1 MRNFEFMKHFLYI
14 LLFFTITLIGC
25 KSRTTSVTSSEARVN
40 TFNFYTDTLN
50 PGLTEA
56 TYKIDHN
63 GDTGRIYC
71 VDSLRFKTRL
81 DKVIPYVTYK
91 ATPGSATFFLPD
103 TTIVSTGLDTMNFN
117 QSPIYLRVVSSD
129 LSNVQWYK
137 FDITV
142 HQADPNLYVWDTL
155 TQQILTQES
164 YETKAFWLNNQLSVF
179 VNNGFSTLLYQS
191 NDGSNWKQIASEITT
206 LPTPCYVRD
215 IVQHRDTLYY
225 IDNACLYY
233 STDLLTWSKK
243 DYSNAA
249 YSPVAMVLSYNNQ
262 PWCIVEDTLAQQL
275 MLATIQLDSIYPRTD
290 IEGVTNGYLPSTFPT
305 SDFAALSFKAS
316 SERPRAMIVGGRDY
330 EDNLVNSRWNLEYSS
345 LSGYRIKNFS
355 ISQPTFESL
364 AGVSI
369 IQYDNHLM
377 MFGGINSD
385 ATWKNGILYSDDEG
399 MNWYVPD
406 TTSNRLPYEANRF
419 NQTVLVD
426 DSLNIFIIGGQSN
439 TQSYSDVYRGY
450 LNSVKWE

>member
-1 MRNFEFMKHFLYI
+1 
-14 LLFFTITLIGC
+14 
-25 KSRTTSVTSSEARVN
+25 
-40 TFNFYTDTLN
+40 
-50 PGLTEA
+50 
-56 TYKIDHN
+56 
-63 GDTGRIYC
+63 
-71 VDSLRFKTRL
+71 
-81 DKVIPYVTYK
+81 
-91 ATPGSATFFLPD
+91 
-103 TTIVSTGLDTMNFN
+103 
-117 QSPIYLRVVSSD
+117 
-129 LSNVQWYK
+129 
-137 FDITV
+137 
-142 HQADPNLYVWDTL
+142 
-155 TQQILTQES
+155 
-164 YETKAFWLNNQLSVF
+164 
-179 VNNGFSTLLYQS
+179 
-191 NDGSNWKQIASEITT
+191 
-206 LPTPCYVRD
+206 
-215 IVQHRDTLYY
+215 
-225 IDNACLYY
+225 
-233 STDLLTWSKK
+233 
-243 DYSNAA
+243 
-249 YSPVAMVLSYNNQ
+249 
-262 PWCIVEDTLAQQL
+262 

-290 IEGVTNGYLPSTFPT
+290 IEGTTNGYLPSTFPI
-305 SDFAALSFKAS
+305 SEFAALSFKAS

-330 EDNLVNSRWNLEYSS
+330 KDNIVNSRWNLEYSP
-345 LSGYRIKNFS
+345 LSGYRLKNFS